1 MISYL
6 LAAAL
11 SSSTLSLGATTQG
24 WWDSIAVDDYKQALM
39 VNFGNEFTTTIKV
52 THRDLNN
59 DGRVEVLIS
68 SLADCG
74 SAGYVYSVYSHDEKH
89 TCHVGEVRDPIPDSI
104 VGLIDCQ
111 HRLQPLS

>member
-6 LAAAL
+6 LAA
-11 SSSTLSLGATTQG
+11 TLSAGALPTGVTDQER
-24 WWDSIAVDDYKQALM
+24 WDSIAVDNYKQAL
-39 VNFGNEFTTTIKV
+39 VVSFGNEFTPTIKV
-52 THRDLNN
+52 IHRDLNN